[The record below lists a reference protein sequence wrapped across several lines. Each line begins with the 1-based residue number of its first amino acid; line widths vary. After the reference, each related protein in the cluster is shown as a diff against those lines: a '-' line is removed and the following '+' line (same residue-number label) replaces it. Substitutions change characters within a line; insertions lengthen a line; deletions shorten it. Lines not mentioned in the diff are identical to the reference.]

1 MYHMYTHRVHNIE
14 KRTSRSEKN
23 IMSPCLSLHSLRT
36 DRRSFLDTKAPP
48 VAQLGP
54 NAQASSFP
62 LLGAPEFLSRALPCW
77 SAVFIK
83 GNRSDIL
90 DREWQGRLS
99 LVFLL
104 AIRCFEAWWSLVPQ
118 WADYRARDNTFL
130 QRENKHILSIGE
142 DLKIWNLRVK
152 WHSLWH
158 CSSCQG
164 FLMAWAAASHG
175 RTICEFS
182 EDPGEAVNWIR
193 VEDVEIVISLN
204 YLCWSQIWCDLDNKT

>member
-1 MYHMYTHRVHNIE
+1 MGNEEKLSDNILKCSRGASFSHVPTLKYIYIYMHMYHMYTHRVHNIE

-90 DREWQGRLS
+90 DRE
-99 LVFLL
+99 
-104 AIRCFEAWWSLVPQ
+104 
-118 WADYRARDNTFL
+118 
-130 QRENKHILSIGE
+130 
-142 DLKIWNLRVK
+142 
-152 WHSLWH
+152 
-158 CSSCQG
+158 
-164 FLMAWAAASHG
+164 
-175 RTICEFS
+175 
-182 EDPGEAVNWIR
+182 
-193 VEDVEIVISLN
+193 
-204 YLCWSQIWCDLDNKT
+204 